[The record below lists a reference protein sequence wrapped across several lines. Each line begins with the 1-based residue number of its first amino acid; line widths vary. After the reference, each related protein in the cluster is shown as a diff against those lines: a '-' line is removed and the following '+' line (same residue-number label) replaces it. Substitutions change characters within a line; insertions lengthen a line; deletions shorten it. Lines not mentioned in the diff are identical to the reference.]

1 MGLKHLNFRFVSD
14 FDIRNSSFWNVCGV
28 KRITWPGYS
37 ELSAGFSEEVS
48 VVGGVEAGVGIDS
61 LEVDGTSIT
70 EAACS
75 CLDSMAKVKDVS
87 IKTMAAPTVTLLRN
101 VPGPR
106 LPKTV

>member
-1 MGLKHLNFRFVSD
+1 M
-14 FDIRNSSFWNVCGV
+14 
-28 KRITWPGYS
+28 KRITWAGYS
-37 ELSAGFSEEVS
+37 EGSADFPEEVS
-48 VVGGVEAGVGIDS
+48 VAGGVAAGAGIDS

-75 CLDSMAKVKDVS
+75 CLDSTAKVKDVS
-87 IKTMAAPTVTLLRN
+87 IKTIAAPTVTLLRN